1 MRNCGN
7 NKILQQLCSVLLL
20 FTITS
25 CAARKEATTAIAE
38 PQMPRF
44 PKERLLRDFD
54 LLVNSLKEAHTGLY
68 WYATEQQFDSMVS
81 AQRLKIT
88 ADLNTLEFYNIAAP
102 VVAFTKEDHC
112 DIHLSEAATVYLKEK
127 GKFMPLTVVS
137 LNQKVYLLNNPTP
150 DVSIQGFE
158 LLEIDGR
165 PIQEIYGRIFNTF
178 AADGF
183 ILTSKYRELD
193 RHKLAVEYAKII
205 AQPDAFE
212 LLVRNPETDEK
223 QLLKVNAISSTEL
236 TQMAKTPEMQKMF
249 KADLP
254 PATLE
259 FSDPET
265 AILTC
270 NTFSNPNYVAAGMNF
285 KTFVQQA
292 FAAIKDAG
300 VKNLVIDIRENGGGT
315 EGNEDYLFAYLT
327 DKEYRKY
334 KYVQASAFSYSFYK
348 YTDCSRRADRKELE
362 ADLREEHEKSE
373 DGRILRRPGIEQPE
387 PVQADPFKG
396 NVYVLTSGWTYSGG
410 AEFSAL
416 MRSHTAAVFIGEE
429 TGGGYYGNT
438 SGYSLEL
445 TLPNTGLQIDIPL
458 LKFVLDVREIIP
470 AGRGV
475 LPDHEIGPSIQQ
487 FLEGTDAAME
497 WTKAWIEKDRAQ

>member
-7 NKILQQLCSVLLL
+7 NKVLRQLGCILLL
-20 FTITS
+20 STVTS
-25 CAARKEATTAIAE
+25 CAARKETTTVVAE
-38 PQMPRF
+38 QEMPRYS
-44 PKERLLRDFD
+44 KELLLADFD
-54 LLVNSLKEAHTGLY
+54 LLANSLKEAHTGLY
-68 WYATEQQFDSMVS
+68 WYATEQQFDSMVL

-88 ADLNTLEFYNIAAP
+88 GNLSTLEFYNIAAP

-112 DIHLSEAATVYLKEK
+112 DIHLPEAVTAYLKEK

-137 LNQKVYLLNNPTP
+137 LEGKVYVLNNPTP
-150 DVSIQGFE
+150 DASIQGYE
-158 LLEIDGR
+158 LLEINGR
-165 PIQEIYGRIFNTF
+165 PIREIYERIFLTF

-183 ILTSKYRELD
+183 IRTSKYRELD
-193 RHKLAVEYAKII
+193 MHKLAVEYAKII
-205 AQPDAFE
+205 AQPETFE

-223 QLLKVNAISSTEL
+223 QLLKVNAISRTEL
-236 TQMAKTPEMQKMF
+236 SQMVKTPEMQKMF
-249 KADLP
+249 KTDSP

-259 FSDPET
+259 FSGPET

-270 NTFSNPNYVAAGMNF
+270 NTFNNPNYAAAGMDF

-292 FAAIKDAG
+292 FAAIKAAG
-300 VKNLVIDIRENGGGT
+300 VENLVIDIRENGGGT
-315 EGNEDYLFAYLT
+315 EGNEDFLFAYLT

-348 YTDCSRRADRKELE
+348 YTDCSGRKDRKELE
-362 ADLREEHEKSE
+362 ADLRKEHERSE
-373 DGRILRRPGIEQPE
+373 DGRILRKPGIEQPE
-387 PVQADPFKG
+387 PVQVDPYQG

-416 MRSHTAAVFIGEE
+416 MRSHTNAVFIGEE

-470 AGRGV
+470 TGRGV
-475 LPDHEIGPSIQQ
+475 LPDHEILPSIQQ
-487 FLEGTDAAME
+487 FLEGTDATMQ
-497 WTKAWIEKDRAQ
+497 WTKALIEKGRER